1 MGTVV
6 GGPRPESIFNRFSF
20 DFDGTDDYV
29 QIDNVDFTSLTNFS
43 ISLWLKAAGFKE
55 FFSVFTGGGQP
66 NLIIGIRANDRIDIY
81 VGGNLIYKN
90 FVINQTDWNHIL
102 ITYDLTQAVNSDK
115 VKCYIAGSEITL
127 NGSTSLTT
135 LPTGLK
141 TVYLG
146 RRVNNYLKGNLDEVA
161 IFNSTLST
169 GEVAT
174 IYNNGVP
181 NDISSLSPLSWW
193 RMGDKAT
200 YSNPGGV
207 GNWTLTDQ
215 GSGGNDGTSNGM
227 DESNRVLDTP

>member
-1 MGTVV
+1 MSGNV
-6 GGPRPESIFNRFSF
+6 GPRPESIFNRFSF
-20 DFDGTDDYV
+20 EFDGTDDYV

-43 ISLWLKAAGFKE
+43 ISLWLKAAGFQE

-66 NLIIGIRANDRIDIY
+66 NLIIGIRSNNRIDIY

-115 VKCYIAGSEITL
+115 VKCYIGGSEITL

-135 LPTGLK
+135 LPSGLK

-146 RRVNNYLKGNLDEVA
+146 RRVNNYLTGNLDEVA

-169 GEVAT
+169 GEVTT
-174 IYNNGVP
+174 IYNGGKP

-207 GNWTLTDQ
+207 GNWTLVDQ

-227 DESNRVLDTP
+227 DENNRVLDTP